1 MRAALLLPFAMLLL
15 SGSPA
20 PALAAGAGA
29 APRTHVVV
37 IDKMKFG
44 PVPAGI
50 HAGDT
55 ILWVN
60 RDIFRHTATAR
71 NGSFSIDLAPKAQG
85 RTVVAKPGK
94 IAFYCKYHPGMTGA
108 LGIAAK

>member
-1 MRAALLLPFAMLLL
+1 MRAAFLLP
-15 SGSPA
+15 
-20 PALAAGAGA
+20 LAALLAATPAVA

-44 PVPAGI
+44 PVPPGI

-55 ILWVN
+55 ILWIN

-71 NGSFSIDLAPKAQG
+71 NGSFSIDLAPRAQG
-85 RTVVAKPGK
+85 RTVVAKAGS
-94 IAFYCKYHPGMTGA
+94 IAVYCKYHPGMTA
-108 LGIAAK
+108 VLGVAR

>member
-1 MRAALLLPFAMLLL
+1 MLLSALAALLA
-15 SGSPA
+15 GSVISSPVS
-20 PALAAGAGA
+20 A

-37 IDKMKFG
+37 IDKMRFG

-50 HAGDT
+50 RAGDT

-60 RDIFRHTATAR
+60 RDMFRHTATAR

-85 RTVVAKPGK
+85 RTVIKAAGK
-94 IAFYCKYHPGMTGA
+94 LPVYCKYHPGMTA
-108 LGIAAK
+108 VLGVSAK